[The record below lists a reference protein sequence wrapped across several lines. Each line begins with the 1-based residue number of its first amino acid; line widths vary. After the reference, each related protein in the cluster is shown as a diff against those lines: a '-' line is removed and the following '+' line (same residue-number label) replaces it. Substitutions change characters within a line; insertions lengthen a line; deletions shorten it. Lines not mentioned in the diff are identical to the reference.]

1 MYRNLDCIA
10 REPFWRQHLNY
21 NHGTGHGVGYLANIH
36 EDPQRFQWKF
46 NQDNNHPLEEHM
58 VITDEPGLYIEGS
71 HGVRIENELL
81 VKKDVSNEYG
91 QFMKFEILTFVPID
105 LDAIDATIMTT
116 EEKEL
121 LNAYHKDV
129 YSIVSPY
136 LNDEE
141 KEWLKLYTREV

>member
-1 MYRNLDCIA
+1 M
-10 REPFWRQHLNY
+10 
-21 NHGTGHGVGYLANIH
+21 
-36 EDPQRFQWKF
+36 
-46 NQDNNHPLEEHM
+46 
-58 VITDEPGLYIEGS
+58 
-71 HGVRIENELL
+71 
-81 VKKDVSNEYG
+81 
-91 QFMKFEILTFVPID
+91 TFVPID

>member
-1 MYRNLDCIA
+1 
-10 REPFWRQHLNY
+10 
-21 NHGTGHGVGYLANIH
+21 
-36 EDPQRFQWKF
+36 
-46 NQDNNHPLEEHM
+46 
-58 VITDEPGLYIEGS
+58 
-71 HGVRIENELL
+71 
-81 VKKDVSNEYG
+81 
-91 QFMKFEILTFVPID
+91 
-105 LDAIDATIMTT
+105 MTT

>member
-1 MYRNLDCIA
+1 
-10 REPFWRQHLNY
+10 
-21 NHGTGHGVGYLANIH
+21 
-36 EDPQRFQWKF
+36 
-46 NQDNNHPLEEHM
+46 M

>member
-1 MYRNLDCIA
+1 MLAKQGILTEEEKKQIIDGLNGI
-10 REPFWRQHLNY
+10 REDVEN
-21 NHGTGHGVGYLANIH
+21 G
-36 EDPQRFQWKF
+36 K
-46 NQDNNHPLEEHM
+46 LE
-58 VITDEPGLYIEGS
+58 ITDKYE
-71 HGVRIENELL
+71 
-81 VKKDVSNEYG
+81 D
-91 QFMKFEILTFVPID
+91 EILTFVPID

-141 KEWLKLYTREV
+141 KEWLRLYTREV